1 MKLVQKLTV
10 ALVLAICVLL
20 AINSVVRVHREVA
33 SFEAHGIREHRSVGR
48 ALRSSVLAVF
58 RTEGEKRA
66 LELVDEA
73 SRSHGRIRFR
83 WIWLDRGPHLHAS
96 TEAIT
101 GAPEGEPLTVEDRDE
116 AGEPTRFTYVRATPP
131 TGRRGALEL
140 AESLAEERSY
150 LRKTVVEAAV
160 TAVLLALACA
170 LVSTLASI
178 VLIGRPIRALVAKAR
193 RIGEGDFS
201 QPIEIKGRDELALLA
216 VEMNATADRLVAA
229 RARIETETA
238 ARIAAIEQLRHADRL
253 STLGKLASGI
263 AHELGTPM
271 NVIAGHADMIVAHE
285 VEGEEA
291 VESARIIKHFAD
303 KVAGIVRQFLDF
315 ARRRGPQRAEHDLCK
330 LTSQTTDLLR
340 AMAEE
345 RGVHLRSESPGPV
358 FANVDPGQMQQAVT
372 NLVVNALH
380 AVPRGGTVE
389 VTCDADADGVFV
401 RVRDDGPGIPAQD
414 LGKVFD
420 PFFTTKAAG
429 EGTGLGLSVVQG
441 IVTDHGG
448 TIEVES
454 EAGRGATFAIR
465 LPRT

>member
-10 ALVLAICVLL
+10 ALVLAICALL
-20 AINSVVRVHREVA
+20 AINSVARVHREVA

-58 RTEGEKRA
+58 RIEGEKPA

-73 SRSHGRIRFR
+73 SRNHGRIRFR
-83 WIWLDRGPHLHAS
+83 WIWLDASPHLHAS
-96 TEAIT
+96 KEAIT

-116 AGEPTRFTYVRATPP
+116 AGEPTRFTYVRATPL

-150 LRKTVVEAAV
+150 LRKTVLEAGI
-160 TAVLLALACA
+160 TAVILALACA

-201 QPIEIKGRDELALLA
+201 RPIEIKGRDELALLA
-216 VEMNATADRLVAA
+216 AEMNATADRLVAA

-271 NVIAGHADMIVAHE
+271 NVIAGHADMIVARE
-285 VEGEEA
+285 VEGDEA

-340 AMAEE
+340 SMAEE
-345 RGVHLRSESPGPV
+345 KGVRLRAESPGPV
-358 FANVDPGQMQQAVT
+358 FANVDPGQMQQAIT

-380 AVPRGGTVE
+380 AVPRGGNVE
-389 VTCDADADGVFV
+389 VTCGVDADGVFV
-401 RVRDDGPGIPAQD
+401 SVRDDGPGIPTEH
-414 LGKVFD
+414 LGRVFD

-429 EGTGLGLSVVQG
+429 EGTGLGLSLVQG